1 MLRKARR
8 IAPLLRSLV
17 FTGASVAAVATMATT
32 MIACAD
38 ENDPLTHVER
48 LEDPAT
54 RSAAVKRIIQ
64 FFEDAMTRDEKNRE
78 GPNVKPLLDKIVEPM
93 AQICVSGDLDE
104 RTQSN
109 LVKFLSDARDARAEP
124 CFVKTL
130 KEYKPDGNEEDVRWV
145 ARAVGPMKL
154 KAAGEP
160 MLQVFTKL
168 RPSKPKADAIYRDV
182 HDAMVE
188 LADPSMV
195 PQLINLVGRPIADRK
210 DGAVLKD
217 EMFWQITSAE
227 MLGNLKAAEAV
238 KPLLKLILSPMKLEA
253 GNTALMG
260 LIKIGKA
267 SIAPTAALLSGQDT
281 ELIEY
286 SKVENAKA
294 GAGPD
299 GKPSAD
305 AQKAAATA
313 HLTSATAILCAI
325 GRPEGIAPVLDA
337 LSKAPDDTTRALMA
351 RELVNLPNT
360 PEVKKAFQ
368 DAFDK
373 TPASLSTPLIGGAR
387 EALLDKATW
396 FFDASMVPWM
406 IKTAKETKG
415 DAEDVDALRTSTL
428 LAVTKLMT
436 PDQLDAVMDLAKM
449 KTAQGSEVGKAVTK
463 ELDLAKQVVTACKEN
478 VECYLA
484 KLAEPSSQAKETRFQ
499 GIKSVYM
506 VGVYGSEA
514 LRDKIIATMPKL
526 TTAETLG
533 LAGVVVDHFS
543 PKGDAKIAAT
553 FQKMVDDADAAKSPD
568 KIANTAS
575 LKQVIYRLQARAQ

>member
-1 MLRKARR
+1 MLRTARR

-17 FTGASVAAVATMATT
+17 FSGATAVAAATLLTGMVG
-32 MIACAD
+32 CAD
-38 ENDPLTHVER
+38 ENDPMTHVER
-48 LEDPAT
+48 LDDPST

-78 GPNVKPLLDKIVEPM
+78 GPTVKPLLDKIVEPM
-93 AQICVSGDLDE
+93 AKACVSGDLDE

-109 LVKFLSDARDARAEP
+109 LVKFLSDARDPRAEP

-145 ARAVGPMKL
+145 ARAVGPMKM

-160 MLQVFTKL
+160 MLQVFSKL

-182 HDAMVE
+182 HDAMVD

-195 PQLINLVGRPIADRK
+195 PQLIALVGRPIADRK
-210 DGAVLKD
+210 DGMVLKD
-217 EMFWQITSAE
+217 EMFWQITAAE
-227 MLGNLKAAEAV
+227 MLGNLKSAEAV
-238 KPLLKLILSPMKLEA
+238 KPLLKLILSPMKVEA

-267 SIAPTAALLSGQDT
+267 SIAPTAALLAGTDT
-281 ELIEY
+281 ELVEY
-286 SKVENAKA
+286 SKVENVKA
-294 GAGPD
+294 GTGPD

-313 HLTSATAILCAI
+313 HLTTATAILCAI
-325 GRPEGIAPVLDA
+325 GRTEGIAPVLDA
-337 LSKAPDDTTRALMA
+337 IGKAPDDTTRALMA

-406 IKTAKETKG
+406 VKTAKDTKG

-428 LAVTKLMT
+428 LAAIKLMR
-436 PDQLDAVMDLAKM
+436 PDQVALVDELATM
-449 KTAQGSEVGKAVTK
+449 KTGQGSEVGKAVAK
-463 ELDLAKQVVTACKEN
+463 ELGIAKQIVSDCKEN

-484 KLAEPSSQAKETRFQ
+484 KLAEPASQAKETRFQ
-499 GIKSVYM
+499 GIKAVYM
-506 VGVYGSEA
+506 VGVLGNEGT
-514 LRDKIIATMPKL
+514 RDKILATMPKL

-533 LAGVVVDHFS
+533 LAGVVIDHFS
-543 PKGDAKIAAT
+543 PKGDPKIAAA
-553 FQKMVDDADAAKSPD
+553 FQKMIDDAATSKSPD

-575 LKQVIYRLQARAQ
+575 LKQVTYRLEARAQ